1 MMFGGYQKIEGGFV
15 DEALADL
22 TNGAPDRYYLDSD
35 EIKDMLNSG

>member
-1 MMFGGYQKIEGGFV
+1 MMFGGYHKIEGGFV